1 MKLTKKSR
9 ALLVLGVAA
18 MLVMSGCG
26 KAKIGYID
34 GDRIMKEAPQIQSL
48 VEEGNAKIQQ
58 AQDDAEKDLAEKK
71 GTMSDE
77 DYQKAQADARRKV
90 AGLNQSYSVQ
100 LKQKL
105 DAALAD
111 VAKEKKLDAV
121 VDNQAQQKV
130 VIEGGKI
137 KAYRVSMNVTFVV
150 GQVDK

>member
-9 ALLVLGVAA
+9 ALLLLGVAA
-18 MLVMSGCG
+18 LFVMSGCG

-58 AQDDAEKDLAEKK
+58 AQEDAEKDLAEKK

-77 DYQKAQADARRKV
+77 DFQKAQADARRKV

-111 VAKEKKLDAV
+111 IAKEKKLDAV

-130 VIEGGKI
+130 VIEGGI
-137 KAYRVSMNVTFVV
+137 DVTDDAINKL
-150 GQVDK
+150 Q

>member
-58 AQDDAEKDLAEKK
+58 AQEDAEKDLAEKK

-111 VAKEKKLDAV
+111 VAKEKKLDGV

-130 VIEGGKI
+130 VIEGGI
-137 KAYRVSMNVTFVV
+137 DVTDDAINKL
-150 GQVDK
+150 Q

>member
-9 ALLVLGVAA
+9 APLLIGVAA

-58 AQDDAEKDLAEKK
+58 AQEDAEKDLAEKK

-77 DYQKAQADARRKV
+77 DFQKAQADARRKV

-111 VAKEKKLDAV
+111 IAKEKKLDAV

-130 VIEGGKI
+130 VIEGGI
-137 KAYRVSMNVTFVV
+137 DVTDDAINKL
-150 GQVDK
+150 Q

>member
-9 ALLVLGVAA
+9 ALLLIGVAA

-58 AQDDAEKDLAEKK
+58 AQEDAEKDLAEKK

-111 VAKEKKLDAV
+111 VAKEKKLDVV

-130 VIEGGKI
+130 VIEGGI
-137 KAYRVSMNVTFVV
+137 DVTDDAINKL
-150 GQVDK
+150 Q

>member
-9 ALLVLGVAA
+9 ALLLLGVAA
-18 MLVMSGCG
+18 MFVMSGCG

-58 AQDDAEKDLAEKK
+58 AQEDAEKDLAEKK

-77 DYQKAQADARRKV
+77 DFQKAQADARRKV

-130 VIEGGKI
+130 VIEGGI
-137 KAYRVSMNVTFVV
+137 DVTDDAINKL
-150 GQVDK
+150 Q

>member
-9 ALLVLGVAA
+9 ALLLLGVAA
-18 MLVMSGCG
+18 MFVMSGCG

-58 AQDDAEKDLAEKK
+58 AQEDAEKDLAEKK

-77 DYQKAQADARRKV
+77 DFQKAQADARRKV

-111 VAKEKKLDAV
+111 IAKEKKLDAV

-130 VIEGGKI
+130 VIEGGI
-137 KAYRVSMNVTFVV
+137 DVTDDAINKL
-150 GQVDK
+150 Q

>member
-58 AQDDAEKDLAEKK
+58 AQEDAEKDLAEKK

-90 AGLNQSYSVQ
+90 ASLNRSYSVQ

-130 VIEGGKI
+130 VIEGGI
-137 KAYRVSMNVTFVV
+137 DVTDDAINKL
-150 GQVDK
+150 Q

>member
-9 ALLVLGVAA
+9 LLIAA
-18 MLVMSGCG
+18 AFAATLVMSGCG
-26 KAKIGYID
+26 QTKIGYID

-58 AQDDAEKDLAEKK
+58 AQEDAEKDLAEKK

-111 VAKEKKLDAV
+111 VAKEKKLDVV

-130 VIEGGKI
+130 VIEGGI
-137 KAYRVSMNVTFVV
+137 DVTDDAINKL
-150 GQVDK
+150 Q

>member
-9 ALLVLGVAA
+9 ALLLIGVAA

-48 VEEGNAKIQQ
+48 VEEGNAKIQR
-58 AQDDAEKDLAEKK
+58 AQEDAEKDLAEKK

-77 DYQKAQADARRKV
+77 DFQKAQADARRKV

-111 VAKEKKLDAV
+111 IAKEKKLDAV

-130 VIEGGKI
+130 VIEGGI
-137 KAYRVSMNVTFVV
+137 DVTDDAINKL
-150 GQVDK
+150 Q

>member
-9 ALLVLGVAA
+9 ALLLLGVAA
-18 MLVMSGCG
+18 MFVMSGCG

-58 AQDDAEKDLAEKK
+58 AQEDAEKDLAEKK
-71 GTMSDE
+71 GSMSDE
-77 DYQKAQADARRKV
+77 DFQKAQADARRKV

-111 VAKEKKLDAV
+111 IAKEKKLDAV

-130 VIEGGKI
+130 VIEGGI
-137 KAYRVSMNVTFVV
+137 DVTDDAINKL
-150 GQVDK
+150 Q

>member
-1 MKLTKKSR
+1 MKLTKKSS
-9 ALLVLGVAA
+9 ALLLIGVAA

-58 AQDDAEKDLAEKK
+58 AQEDAEKDLAEKK

-77 DYQKAQADARRKV
+77 DFQKAQADARRKV

-111 VAKEKKLDAV
+111 IAKEKKLDAV

-130 VIEGGKI
+130 VIEGGI
-137 KAYRVSMNVTFVV
+137 DVTDDAINKL
-150 GQVDK
+150 Q

>member
-1 MKLTKKSR
+1 MKITKKSR
-9 ALLVLGVAA
+9 ALLLLGVAA

-58 AQDDAEKDLAEKK
+58 AQEDAEKDLAEKK

-77 DYQKAQADARRKV
+77 DFQKAQADARRKV

-111 VAKEKKLDAV
+111 IAKEKKLDAV

-130 VIEGGKI
+130 VIEGGI
-137 KAYRVSMNVTFVV
+137 DVTDDAINKL
-150 GQVDK
+150 Q

>member
-9 ALLVLGVAA
+9 ALLALGFGA

-26 KAKIGYID
+26 QTRIGYID

-48 VEEGNAKIQQ
+48 VEEGNEKIQQ
-58 AQDDAEKDLAEKK
+58 AQADAEKDLEAKK

-77 DYQKAQADARRKV
+77 DFQKAQADARRKI

-111 VAKEKKLDAV
+111 VVKEKKLDAV
-121 VDNQAQQKV
+121 VDNQAQQKIV
-130 VIEGGKI
+130 VEGGIDVTDDAI
-137 KAYRVSMNVTFVV
+137 KKL
-150 GQVDK
+150 Q

>member
-58 AQDDAEKDLAEKK
+58 AQEDAEKDLAEKK
-71 GTMSDE
+71 GTLSDE
-77 DYQKAQADARRKV
+77 DYQTAQADARRKV

-130 VIEGGKI
+130 VIEGGI
-137 KAYRVSMNVTFVV
+137 DVTDDAINKL
-150 GQVDK
+150 Q

>member
-9 ALLVLGVAA
+9 ALLLIGVAA

-26 KAKIGYID
+26 KAKIGYVD
-34 GDRIMKEAPQIQSL
+34 GDRSMKEAPQIQSL

-58 AQDDAEKDLAEKK
+58 AQEDAEKDLAEKK

-77 DYQKAQADARRKV
+77 DFQKAQADARRKV

-111 VAKEKKLDAV
+111 IAKEKKLDAV

-130 VIEGGKI
+130 VIEGGI
-137 KAYRVSMNVTFVV
+137 DVTDDAINKL
-150 GQVDK
+150 Q

>member
-1 MKLTKKSR
+1 MKITKKSR
-9 ALLVLGVAA
+9 ALLLLGVAA
-18 MLVMSGCG
+18 MFVMSGCG

-58 AQDDAEKDLAEKK
+58 AQEDAEKDLAEKK

-77 DYQKAQADARRKV
+77 DFQKAQADARRKV

-111 VAKEKKLDAV
+111 IAKEKKLDAV

-130 VIEGGKI
+130 VIEGGI
-137 KAYRVSMNVTFVV
+137 DVTDDAINKL
-150 GQVDK
+150 Q

>member
-1 MKLTKKSR
+1 MKHKKKSS
-9 ALLVLGVAA
+9 AVLVQAVAS

-58 AQDDAEKDLAEKK
+58 AQEDAEKDLAEKK

-111 VAKEKKLDAV
+111 VAKEKKLDVV

-130 VIEGGKI
+130 VIEGGI
-137 KAYRVSMNVTFVV
+137 DVTDDAINKL
-150 GQVDK
+150 Q

>member
-58 AQDDAEKDLAEKK
+58 AQEDAEKDLAEKK

-77 DYQKAQADARRKV
+77 DYQTAQADARRKV

-111 VAKEKKLDAV
+111 VAKEKKLDVV

-130 VIEGGKI
+130 VIEGGI
-137 KAYRVSMNVTFVV
+137 DVTDDAINKL
-150 GQVDK
+150 Q

>member
-9 ALLVLGVAA
+9 ALLLLGVAA
-18 MLVMSGCG
+18 MFVMSGCG

-58 AQDDAEKDLAEKK
+58 AQEDAEKDLAEKK

-77 DYQKAQADARRKV
+77 DFQKAQADARRKV

-111 VAKEKKLDAV
+111 VAKEKKLDVV

-130 VIEGGKI
+130 VIEGGI
-137 KAYRVSMNVTFVV
+137 DVTDDAINKL
-150 GQVDK
+150 Q

>member
-1 MKLTKKSR
+1 
-9 ALLVLGVAA
+9 

-58 AQDDAEKDLAEKK
+58 AQEDAEKDLAEKK

-130 VIEGGKI
+130 VIEGGI
-137 KAYRVSMNVTFVV
+137 DVTDDAINKL
-150 GQVDK
+150 Q

>member
-58 AQDDAEKDLAEKK
+58 AQEDAEKDLAEKK

-111 VAKEKKLDAV
+111 VAKEKKLDVV

-130 VIEGGKI
+130 IIEGGI
-137 KAYRVSMNVTFVV
+137 DVTDDAINKL
-150 GQVDK
+150 Q

>member
-58 AQDDAEKDLAEKK
+58 AQEDAEKDLAEKK

-111 VAKEKKLDAV
+111 VAKEKKLDVV

-130 VIEGGKI
+130 DIEGGI
-137 KAYRVSMNVTFVV
+137 EVTDDAINKL
-150 GQVDK
+150 Q

>member
-1 MKLTKKSR
+1 
-9 ALLVLGVAA
+9 

-58 AQDDAEKDLAEKK
+58 AQEDAEKDLAEKK

-77 DYQKAQADARRKV
+77 DFQKAQADARRKV

-111 VAKEKKLDAV
+111 IAKEKKLDAV

-130 VIEGGKI
+130 VIEGGI
-137 KAYRVSMNVTFVV
+137 DVTDDAINKL
-150 GQVDK
+150 Q

>member
-58 AQDDAEKDLAEKK
+58 AQEDAEKDLAEKK

-77 DYQKAQADARRKV
+77 DYQQAQADARRKV

-111 VAKEKKLDAV
+111 VAKEKKLDVV

-130 VIEGGKI
+130 VIEGGI
-137 KAYRVSMNVTFVV
+137 DVTDDAINKL
-150 GQVDK
+150 Q